1 MIRWLAVLALVWMTP
16 ALADAGQQTARSDAG
31 QQTAL
36 ADAGQQ
42 KWQAGDWA
50 GAVAEWNRAAA
61 RGDPEALFGLGQ
73 AYRLGR
79 GVAENRAMAIDY
91 YRRAADRGH
100 LPALASLGLTLF
112 QNGQKTEALK
122 ILREAADRGEPRAAY
137 VLGVATFGGDGT
149 QRNQILGY
157 AYVLR
162 ARDMGLRLAAAQ
174 ADRMA
179 ALMSP
184 AARARGTE
192 TAAALA
198 GGTATAT
205 ATPAAPAAPPAA
217 AETATVASDGWKV
230 QLGAYTTQQ
239 AARRA
244 WATLLSQ
251 GTALQ
256 DEPVLY
262 APSRGVVRLQVG
274 PYAERRQA
282 VDLCARVA
290 AGGRPCF
297 VTR

>member
-1 MIRWLAVLALVWMTP
+1 MIRWLAVLALVLMAP
-16 ALADAGQQTARSDAG
+16 VAAV
-31 QQTAL
+31 

-61 RGDPEALFGLGQ
+61 RGDADALFGLGQ

-79 GVAENRAMAIDY
+79 GVAENRDTAIDY

-100 LPALASLGLTLF
+100 LQALASLGLTLF

-122 ILREAADRGEPRAAY
+122 LLREAADRGEPRAAY

-149 QRNQILGY
+149 QRNQVLGY

-162 ARDMGLRLAAAQ
+162 ARDAGLALAGPQAA
-174 ADRMA
+174 RMA
-179 ALMSP
+179 ALMSV
-184 AARARGTE
+184 AARARAVE

-198 GGTATAT
+198 DRGPARAATAT
-205 ATPAAPAAPPAA
+205 TAPTATTAAPAPAA
-217 AETATVASDGWKV
+217 AAPVSGAAAVAGWKV

-251 GTALQ
+251 GTALK
-256 DEPVLY
+256 DEQVIY
-262 APSRGVVRLQVG
+262 APARGVVRLQVG

-282 VDLCARVA
+282 VELCARVA